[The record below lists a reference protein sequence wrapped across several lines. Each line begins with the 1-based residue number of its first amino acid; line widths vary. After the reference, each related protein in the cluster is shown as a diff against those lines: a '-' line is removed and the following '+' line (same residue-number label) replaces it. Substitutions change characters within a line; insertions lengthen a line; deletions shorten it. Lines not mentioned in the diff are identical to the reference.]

1 MMTKEEF
8 ITLRDFVYE
17 KSGIFFAENKAYL
30 LESRLTNRLGELGLS
45 TFEDYY
51 YCLKYGSD
59 KAKNEITNLFD
70 VVTTNE
76 TSFFRNPPQLD
87 AFKIVLQKSYLNG
100 TGTIAAP
107 IRMWSSACSTGEEAY
122 TLAIIMEELMQTMK
136 RNIPYMIYATDIS
149 QKVLESAKRAVFSQY
164 SIRNTDESLRNKYF
178 TEENNMF
185 KLKENVK
192 KNVKIDFMNLMDENA
207 YRVYKQMDI
216 IFCRNVLIYFD
227 EKMKKKVIENL
238 YECLKPKGFLT
249 IGHAESLH
257 NISRAFKP
265 LVFPGTIA
273 YQKG

>member
-1 MMTKEEF
+1 MMTKDEF
-8 ITLRDFVYE
+8 VMLRDFIYE
-17 KSGIFFAENKAYL
+17 KSGIFFPENKTYL
-30 LESRLTNRLGELGLS
+30 LESRLANRLGELGLS
-45 TFEDYY
+45 SFEDYY
-51 YCLKYGSD
+51 YRLKYSND
-59 KAKNEITNLFD
+59 KAMNETPNLFD

-87 AFKIVLQKSYLNG
+87 AFKIIMQKNYLNG
-100 TGTIAAP
+100 TKSAAAP
-107 IRMWSSACSTGEEAY
+107 LKIWSTACSTGEEPY
-122 TLAIIMEELMQTMK
+122 TLAIMMEELIQTTK
-136 RNIPYMIYATDIS
+136 QNIPYIIYATDIS

-164 SIRNTDESLRNKYF
+164 SMRNTDESLKNKYF
-178 TEENNMF
+178 IEENHMF

-192 KNVKIDFMNLMDENA
+192 RNVKIDFMNLVDENSYRA
-207 YRVYKQMDI
+207 YRQMDI

-227 EKMKKKVIENL
+227 EKVKKKVIENL

-257 NISRAFKP
+257 NVSRAFKP

>member
-30 LESRLTNRLGELGLS
+30 LESRLTNRLAELGLS
-45 TFEDYY
+45 SFEDYY

-59 KAKNEITNLFD
+59 KAKNEMSNLFD

-87 AFKIVLQKSYLNG
+87 AFKILIQKNYLNG
-100 TGTIAAP
+100 TASITAP
-107 IRMWSSACSTGEEAY
+107 IRIWSAACSTGEEAY
-122 TLAIIMEELMQTMK
+122 TLAIILEELMQTTK
-136 RNIPYMIYATDIS
+136 QNIPYMIYATDIS
-149 QKVLESAKRAVFSQY
+149 QKVLESAKRAIFSQY
-164 SIRNTDESLRNKYF
+164 SIRNTDESFKNKYF

-192 KNVKIDFMNLMDENA
+192 KNVKIDFMNLMDENT
-207 YRVYKQMDI
+207 YRSYKQMDI

-238 YECLKPKGFLT
+238 YESLKPKGFLT